1 MGNKVL
7 CFLPAIIGCAL
18 EDNKTSL
25 SRSCS
30 EDQAIFPGRPR
41 DTVDARLELLGENFV
56 LPAIVKVAFPYLH
69 KAIIAACGDN
79 TLVFG
84 VRPCDL
90 PDRATVSLE
99 RPLTSFHGLSLVL
112 LLLLLLLS
120 EVITHTADLQETFA
134 ITRGNLGT
142 IVVKLTII
150 DIILMLGVDWE
161 GSCAWIGSLCISSS
175 TWNCTGS
182 GWLPICRCSTSALLY
197 SVLSHLVSEFSS
209 FRVKNTFL

>member
-7 CFLPAIIGCAL
+7 RFLPAIIGGAL

-25 SRSCS
+25 GRSRSK
-30 EDQAIFPGRPR
+30 DQAVFPGRPR
-41 DTVDARLELLGENFV
+41 DTVDARLELLGKNFV
-56 LPAIVKVAFPYLH
+56 FPAIVKVAFPNLH

-84 VRPCDL
+84 VCPSDL

-99 RPLTSFHGLSLVL
+99 RPLTSFHRLSLVL

-134 ITRGNLGT
+134 IT
-142 IVVKLTII
+142 
-150 DIILMLGVDWE
+150 
-161 GSCAWIGSLCISSS
+161 
-175 TWNCTGS
+175 
-182 GWLPICRCSTSALLY
+182 
-197 SVLSHLVSEFSS
+197 
-209 FRVKNTFL
+209 